1 MSNMDWNP
9 NDWQGRTRE
18 QVERN
23 NKVFGYSVIM
33 SIIVVVSTD
42 FKLKKN
48 ETNRRTKKS
57 YS

>member
-1 MSNMDWNP
+1 MNWNP

-33 SIIVVVSTD
+33 SIIVVVIV
-42 FKLKKN
+42 LIVMILN
-48 ETNRRTKKS
+48 
-57 YS
+57 

>member
-9 NDWQGRTRE
+9 NEWQGRTRE

-33 SIIVVVSTD
+33 SIIVVVIV
-42 FKLKKN
+42 LVVLILN
-48 ETNRRTKKS
+48 
-57 YS
+57 